1 MSTATIMLDKK
12 LREYLLNV
20 SVKESEILRELRE
33 ETAQMEYSAMQIS
46 PEQGAFMSFL
56 VKLIQAKR
64 TLEIGVFTGYSALVV
79 AMALSEDGIVTAC
92 DVSEEWA
99 NVGMKYWKKA
109 QVEDKIDLRIAPAL
123 ETLDELLTD
132 GYRGTYDFSFIDA
145 DKIDLRI
152 APALK
157 TLDQL
162 LSEGKQG
169 TYDFAFID
177 ADKIEYQGYFDK
189 SLELLRI
196 GGLIAIDNV
205 LWGGSVI
212 DDSIQDSSTRAIR
225 KFNENLSSDPRVSIS
240 MVPIGDGLT
249 LACKL

>member
-1 MSTATIMLDKK
+1 MSTATIILDKK
-12 LREYLLNV
+12 LREYLLNI

-56 VKLIQAKR
+56 VELIQAKR

-123 ETLDELLTD
+123 
-132 GYRGTYDFSFIDA
+132 
-145 DKIDLRI
+145 
-152 APALK
+152 K

-169 TYDFAFID
+169 TYDFSFID

-212 DDSIQDSSTRAIR
+212 DDSIQDSSTKAIR
-225 KFNENLSSDPRVSIS
+225 EFNENLSSDSRVSIS